1 MKTPP
6 HEVLANDT
14 TLLTFDGR
22 VLELFG
28 FGDAHRLH
36 VRQEPR
42 LEFGTGRQPTMAV
55 TIGQPGVPRHY
66 FCHYFPYA
74 PERLDALRA
83 FAVQLAR
90 GVAERPRL

>member
-1 MKTPP
+1 VTTPP
-6 HEVLANDT
+6 YEVLANDA

-28 FGDAHRLH
+28 AGDAHRLH
-36 VRQEPR
+36 IRQEPR
-42 LEFGTGRQPTMAV
+42 LEFGTRPQAQDGDRHR
-55 TIGQPGVPRHY
+55 QPGVPRHSL
-66 FCHYFPYA
+66 PYD

-83 FAVQLAR
+83 FAAQPAR

>member
-22 VLELFG
+22 VLEVSG

-36 VRQEPR
+36 IRQEPR
-42 LEFGTGRQPTMAV
+42 LEFGAGRKPTMAV
-55 TIGQPGVPRHY
+55 TVGQPGVPRHY
-66 FCHYFPYA
+66 FPPTTRSASTPCA
-74 PERLDALRA
+74 PS
-83 FAVQLAR
+83 
-90 GVAERPRL
+90 PCSP

>member
-1 MKTPP
+1 MTSPP
-6 HEVLANDT
+6 YEVLANDT

-36 VRQEPR
+36 IWQEPR
-42 LEFGTGRQPTMAV
+42 LEFGTGRKPRTEIV
-55 TIGQPGVPRHY
+55 IERPGVHRHS
-66 FCHYFPYA
+66 FPYD

-83 FAVQLAR
+83 FAARLAR

>member
-1 MKTPP
+1 MTTPP
-6 HEVLANDT
+6 YDVLANDT

-28 FGDAHRLH
+28 FVDAHRLH
-36 VRQEPR
+36 IWREPR
-42 LEFGTGRQPTMAV
+42 LEFGTGRKPRTEII
-55 TIGQPGVPRHY
+55 IGQPGVPRHS
-66 FCHYFPYA
+66 FD

-83 FAVQLAR
+83 FAAQLAR

>member
-1 MKTPP
+1 MTTPP
-6 HEVLANDT
+6 YQVLANDT

-28 FGDAHRLH
+28 FVDAHRLH
-36 VRQEPR
+36 IWQEPR
-42 LEFGTGRQPTMAV
+42 LEFGTGRKPRMEII
-55 TIGQPGVPRHY
+55 IGQPGVPRHS
-66 FCHYFPYA
+66 FPYD

-83 FAVQLAR
+83 FAAQLAR

>member
-1 MKTPP
+1 MTTPP
-6 HEVLANDT
+6 YEVRANDT

-28 FGDAHRLH
+28 FGGAHRLH
-36 VRQEPR
+36 IWQEPR
-42 LEFGTGRQPTMAV
+42 LEFGTGRKPTMAV
-55 TIGQPGVPRHY
+55 TIGQPGVPRH
-66 FCHYFPYA
+66 HFPYD
-74 PERLDALRA
+74 PGRLDALRA